1 MCLLSFVSFYH
12 LITCAFKSTN
22 WISPHPESYRRDWI
36 CDLRLLSFLG
46 LLDAVVESPFLF
58 MGLSTCPAL
67 RMGAD
72 HNLLTSCL
80 RLISGF
86 IDICKQSD
94 CLACHTLW
102 TFRHG
107 SSSSYASASFRHILI
122 LPWEKCFKRQ
132 ACVCFISVTHLLLC
146 GLSQLY
152 CNDISLNSMA
162 NDLVAFVNLHCVI
175 MYDLRVIC

>member
-36 CDLRLLSFLG
+36 CDPRLLSFLG
-46 LLDAVVESPFLF
+46 LLDAVVESPFLC
-58 MGLSTCPAL
+58 MGLSTCPAP

-72 HNLLTSCL
+72 RNLLTFCL

-94 CLACHTLW
+94 CLACHTLRRSATVPPRAMPQPHLDIFW
-102 TFRHG
+102 FCHG
-107 SSSSYASASFRHILI
+107 KKMLQKA
-122 LPWEKCFKRQ
+122 
-132 ACVCFISVTHLLLC
+132 
-146 GLSQLY
+146 G
-152 CNDISLNSMA
+152 
-162 NDLVAFVNLHCVI
+162 
-175 MYDLRVIC
+175 LRVLYFSYTSSALWLVSALL